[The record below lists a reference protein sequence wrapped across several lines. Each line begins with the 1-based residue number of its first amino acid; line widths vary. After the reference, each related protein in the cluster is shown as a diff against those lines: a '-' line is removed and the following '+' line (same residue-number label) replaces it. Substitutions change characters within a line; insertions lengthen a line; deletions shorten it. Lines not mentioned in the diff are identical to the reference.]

1 MARKILCEP
10 CHNLTKKA
18 AEKYGEVYEFIKG
31 CANKEGIT
39 CDDCGI
45 NIEPAIAE
53 KSCPTCHQAIEGTPK
68 GDTCFAVVLV
78 ESRTVPGYE
87 RQKPEKWA
95 SAYLDE
101 FIMCKNCSRETLTV
115 ECEHCGHNNNFT
127 A

>member
-31 CANKEGIT
+31 YANKEGIT

-45 NIEPAIAE
+45 NIEPALDS
-53 KSCPTCHQAIEGTPK
+53 KNCPTCHQEIKGTPV
-68 GDTCFAVVLV
+68 GDICFAVVLV
-78 ESRTVPGYE
+78 ESKTVPGYE
-87 RQKPEKWA
+87 RQHPKKWA
-95 SAYLDE
+95 SAYIDE
-101 FIMCKNCSRETLTV
+101 AIPCKNCHRENPTV
-115 ECEHCGHNNNFT
+115 VCEHCGFDN